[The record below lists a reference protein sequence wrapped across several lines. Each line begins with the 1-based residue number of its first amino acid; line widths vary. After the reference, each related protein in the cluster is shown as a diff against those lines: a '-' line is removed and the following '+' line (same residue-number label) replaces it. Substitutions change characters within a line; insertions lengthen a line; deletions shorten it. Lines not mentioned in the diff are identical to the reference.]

1 MVIRVHSGPW
11 DWLTTLNY
19 LRDVLTAWQVNR
31 IITHIL
37 SNTHFRKPG
46 RIWFLII
53 LNDIIH
59 KMRWG
64 QRRKVNYFPRGVTVT
79 HCHTSCHTH
88 QSSRK
93 LVLPSPVNVNKTVVL
108 VNGLNDIEIIYLR
121 FDNEKWKNETSMC
134 LTFLFVNND
143 EPACKKL
150 ANLQSELSI

>member
-1 MVIRVHSGPW
+1 MGLTNYSQLPSWCPHSLTSQQNNHSHFIQYSFFESRVGSV
-11 DWLTTLNY
+11 DFLTN
-19 LRDVLTAWQVNR
+19 
-31 IITHIL
+31 
-37 SNTHFRKPG
+37 
-46 RIWFLII
+46 

-59 KMRWG
+59 KMRWR

-108 VNGLNDIEIIYLR
+108 VNGLNDIEIIHLR